1 MKRLLGLLTVA
12 VLFSLW
18 TVAYADNGRENQKKT
33 MEVKNWK
40 GKHIGIAHHVV
51 LDSSTGNVTF
61 LILFLDKK
69 AKKEV
74 AVPLAAFSSFDQY
87 NGILV
92 LNVSEEQLASAPEF
106 HDLDLNH
113 PDFAEGIYRFFG
125 LVPSWTEEKKG
136 EELRI

>member
-61 LILFLDKK
+61 LILYLDKK

-74 AVPLAAFSSFDQY
+74 TVPLAAFSSFDQY
-87 NGILV
+87 NGIPQCQRRATGFSPR
-92 LNVSEEQLASAPEF
+92 VSRLGPK
-106 HDLDLNH
+106 
-113 PDFAEGIYRFFG
+113 
-125 LVPSWTEEKKG
+125 PS
-136 EELRI
+136 